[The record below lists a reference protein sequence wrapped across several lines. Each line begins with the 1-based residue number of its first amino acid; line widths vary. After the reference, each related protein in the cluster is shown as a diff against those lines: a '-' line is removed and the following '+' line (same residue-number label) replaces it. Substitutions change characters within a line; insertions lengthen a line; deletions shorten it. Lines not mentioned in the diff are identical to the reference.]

1 MKNILIPILFLA
13 TLAPVLGDR
22 GPNASISLNAYA
34 EKFLSDYREDL
45 MKSDPDSLHLQM
57 SDLELFKD
65 LGKVMDEKNVWD
77 YYERAYP
84 GLKAA
89 YSGTLSHDTDPA
101 SAHKA
106 SQDHEASASK
116 YHKPHH
122 ATSDNDHEPDQTQE
136 ADKKSFGGWIWII
149 IGGLVGTIVAAGLI
163 LLIIINPSM
172 KSKGA
177 KRKGGS

>member
-13 TLAPVLGDR
+13 TLIPALGDH
-22 GPNASISLNAYA
+22 GPTTASMSLNDSAK
-34 EKFLSDYREDL
+34 KFLSDYREDL
-45 MKSDPDSLHLQM
+45 KKSDSTNLHLQM

-65 LGKVMDEKNVWD
+65 LGRVMEEKNAWD
-77 YYERAYP
+77 YYEQAYP

-89 YSGTLSHDTDPA
+89 YSGTLSHDRDPA

-106 SQDHEASASK
+106 SQGHEASK

-122 ATSDNDHEPDQTQE
+122 ASSDNNHEPDQTQE
-136 ADKKSFGGWIWII
+136 ADKNSFGRWLWII
-149 IGGLVGTIVAAGLI
+149 IGGLLGTVLAAGGI
-163 LLIIINPSM
+163 LLFIINQSM

-177 KRKGGS
+177 KSRGGS

>member
-13 TLAPVLGDR
+13 TLIPILGDR
-22 GPNASISLNAYA
+22 GQTTGYSPLNDSAK
-34 EKFLSDYREDL
+34 KFLSDYREDIR
-45 MKSDPDSLHLQM
+45 KSEPTNLHLQM

-65 LGKVMDEKNVWD
+65 LGRVMEEKNAWD
-77 YYERAYP
+77 YYEQAYP

-89 YSGTLSHDTDPA
+89 YSGTLSHATGPA

-106 SQDHEASASK
+106 SQGHEASK

-122 ATSDNDHEPDQTQE
+122 ASSDNHEPDQTQE
-136 ADKKSFGGWIWII
+136 ADKNSFGRWLWII
-149 IGGLVGTIVAAGLI
+149 IGGLVGTVLAAGGI
-163 LLIIINPSM
+163 LLFIINQSM

-177 KRKGGS
+177 KSNRGS